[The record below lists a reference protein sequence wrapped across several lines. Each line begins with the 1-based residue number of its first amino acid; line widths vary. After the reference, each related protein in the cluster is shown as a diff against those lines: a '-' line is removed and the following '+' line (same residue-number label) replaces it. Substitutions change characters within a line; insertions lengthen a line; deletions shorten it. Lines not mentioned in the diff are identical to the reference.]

1 VDLLYP
7 SIDHHPSVCPSC
19 NAPCI
24 FFTWKDRLVQI
35 IPDEAPPSFAGL
47 VRWAQVDLDEVEF
60 VELLVSIDELAEAL
74 QAQADGSG
82 K

>member
-1 VDLLYP
+1 
-7 SIDHHPSVCPSC
+7 
-19 NAPCI
+19 
-24 FFTWKDRLVQI
+24 
-35 IPDEAPPSFAGL
+35 
-47 VRWAQVDLDEVEF
+47 LDEVEF